1 MKASEIMTVGVY
13 TIKPDA
19 SVRDA
24 ARLMIEKGISGLPV
38 VDAAGQLIGMV
49 TEGDFLRRAETA
61 TERRRPRWLEI
72 LTGPNRLASD
82 YVRTHGR
89 KLEEIMT
96 REVVTVSPDTPVQD
110 VVGIME
116 QHRIKRIPVMRYDTI
131 IGIVSRA
138 NLVQALAR
146 LAEEAPPSRPDDEA
160 MRAKIMAELNKQE
173 WAPRSLV
180 NVIVRDGVAELWGT
194 ILSEKERDAVRVVA
208 ENVPGIA
215 SVQDHMVWV
224 EPISGM
230 IFPSPADPDQRPLPP
245 PPIP

>member
-72 LTGPNRLASD
+72 LAGPNRLASD

-215 SVQDHMVWV
+215 SVHTRRCL
-224 EPISGM
+224 EFTSGCG
-230 IFPSPADPDQRPLPP
+230 AG
-245 PPIP
+245 

>member
-1 MKASEIMTVGVY
+1 MKASEIMTIGVY
-13 TIKPDA
+13 TVTPDV

-24 ARLMIEKGISGLPV
+24 ARLLIEQGISGLPV
-38 VDAAGQLIGMV
+38 VDSTGQVVGIV
-49 TEGDFLRRAETA
+49 TEGDFLRRAETG
-61 TERRRPRWLEI
+61 TQRRRPRWLEI
-72 LTGPNRLASD
+72 FVGPGRLASD
-82 YVRTHGR
+82 YVHTHGR
-89 KLEEIMT
+89 KVADIMAP
-96 REVVTVSPDTPVQD
+96 EVVTVSADAPVQD
-110 VVGIME
+110 VVDIME
-116 QHRIKRIPVMRYDTI
+116 QHRIKRVPVVRDGAVV
-131 IGIVSRA
+131 GIVSRA